1 VSKVLK
7 VSKSFKPIC
16 LSKSSI
22 VLVFLLL
29 SQLNFCRLEVL
40 AGDNIVVSVKPESN
54 FVMVGEVFTVNVNI
68 ANVPPEGLWAV
79 RFRLYYNNT
88 TLEAV
93 SISPNA
99 TAPMEPPDHFMV
111 PGTHWPQGTWKKGGL
126 YIVAEG
132 TGVWHEEGYASLVL
146 TLTGD
151 EPGHT
156 GGGLLATIVFKA
168 KSPGN
173 STLSISNL
181 YLSSPYSSGIYE
193 DVEVLDSFVVVVS
206 LVVSPDLNSDG
217 EVDIVDVAIVA
228 KAFESY
234 PEHPRWNPIADV
246 NKDDVIDIIDIALI
260 ARNFGKTP

>member
-1 VSKVLK
+1 VLKVLK
-7 VSKSFKPIC
+7 RFKPIC

-22 VLVFLLL
+22 VFVFLLL
-29 SQLNFCRLEVL
+29 FQLNFCRLEVL
-40 AGDNIVVSVKPESN
+40 AGDNIVASVKPESN

-68 ANVPPEGLWAV
+68 ANVPSDGLFAV
-79 RFRLYYNNT
+79 SFMLYYDNI
-88 TLEAV
+88 TLEGV

-99 TAPMEPPDHFMV
+99 TAPMEPPDHFMI
-111 PGTHWPQGTWKKGGL
+111 PGTHWPPGTWKKGGL

-132 TGVWHEEGYASLVL
+132 TGVWQEEGYASLAL
-146 TLTGD
+146 TLTGT

-173 STLSISNL
+173 STLSISDL
-181 YLSSPYSSGIYE
+181 DLSSPYSSGWYR
-193 DVEVLDSFVVVVS
+193 DVEVRDSFVVVAS

-217 EVDIVDVAIVA
+217 KVDIVDVAIVA
-228 KAFESY
+228 KAYESY

-246 NKDDVIDIIDIALI
+246 NKDDVINIIDIALI
-260 ARNFGKTP
+260 ARNFGKTL

>member
-16 LSKSSI
+16 LSKSFI
-22 VLVFLLL
+22 VFVFLLL
-29 SQLNFCRLEVL
+29 FQLNFCRLEVL

-68 ANVPPEGLWAV
+68 ANVPSDGLFAL
-79 RFRLYYNNT
+79 RFRLYYDNT
-88 TLEAV
+88 TLEGV

-99 TAPMEPPDHFMV
+99 TAPMEPPDHFMI
-111 PGTHWPQGTWKKGGL
+111 PGTHWPPGTWEKGGL
-126 YIVAEG
+126 YILAEG
-132 TGVWHEEGYASLVL
+132 TGVWQEEGYASLAL
-146 TLTGD
+146 ILTGV

-173 STLSISNL
+173 STLSISDL
-181 YLSSPYSSGIYE
+181 YLSSPYSGVYRN
-193 DVEVLDSFVVVVS
+193 VEVFDSFVVVAS

-228 KAFESY
+228 KAYESY

-246 NKDDVIDIIDIALI
+246 NKDDIIDIIDIAII
-260 ARNFGKTP
+260 ARNFGKTV